1 MALTFIR
8 TSRTGTLTGGLVET
22 FPMIIRQI
30 YVKNFG
36 CILDEKLDCEP
47 LTALGWTFAPSFLK
61 WLSPG

>member
-1 MALTFIR
+1 MAPIFIR

-22 FPMIIRQI
+22 FPMIITQI

-47 LTALGWTFAPSFLK
+47 GLEG
-61 WLSPG
+61 